1 MWPEAVYLHSIY
13 DQQDQAIITMIEH
26 SPTAWK
32 HDQFCQNI
40 VNVANHDL
48 WYKSVLF
55 YLEEE
60 PMLLCDLLKL
70 LGQKIDLT
78 KVVQTM
84 KRTGHIALITSF
96 LESVQGQNISAVN
109 EALNEIYLENQ
120 DFEKLRQ
127 SIKEYDSF
135 ESVDLASGLENHE
148 LLECRRIA
156 ALLYRKNKKYNKSI
170 DLSKKDDLY
179 QDAMETVAESKDP
192 ALAEELLRFI
202 MTRKDK
208 ELIGAMLYNC
218 YELIKPDVAMEV
230 GWRCGLQEFVMPYFI
245 QFMRD
250 MSVKVEGVQ
259 KNTEAIQKKEEAK
272 AEEAANRPLDMGME
286 MGMMFPGMNM
296 NQGPAAIMPA
306 PGSMGAPM
314 GGMGMGAMGGMGGM
328 NAMNG
333 MNGMGG
339 F

>member
-1 MWPEAVYLHSIY
+1 
-13 DQQDQAIITMIEH
+13 MIEH

-84 KRTGHIALITSF
+84 KRTGHIALITGF

-250 MSVKVEGVQ
+250 MS
-259 KNTEAIQKKEEAK
+259 
-272 AEEAANRPLDMGME
+272 
-286 MGMMFPGMNM
+286 
-296 NQGPAAIMPA
+296 
-306 PGSMGAPM
+306 
-314 GGMGMGAMGGMGGM
+314 
-328 NAMNG
+328 
-333 MNGMGG
+333 
-339 F
+339 